1 MVTRA
6 VAQKP
11 TRDAE
16 AMRER
21 ILSAIGRM
29 IVRDGLA
36 SVGVNALAREAGCD
50 KVLIY
55 RYFDSLEGV
64 YAAFAEQSDIYWTVG
79 EITAGID
86 PARVSAAEAGKL
98 ILRRTVMAIRSR
110 PITLAIMAAEP
121 VERTPLVIALE
132 TVRERR
138 GLELAG
144 WLEAHLQMPKHLD
157 FWTISMLLSSG
168 MGYLAI
174 RARKI
179 RVIGGIAI
187 KTDKDWER
195 IFAAA
200 DQVID
205 IMFQTA

>member
-1 MVTRA
+1 MVTSSSAR
-6 VAQKP
+6 KP
-11 TRDAE
+11 QRDAI

-21 ILSAIGRM
+21 ILDAIGQM

-36 SVGVNALAREAGCD
+36 SVGINALAREAGCD

-55 RYFDSLEGV
+55 RYFDDLEGV
-64 YAAFAEQSDIYWTVG
+64 YAAFAERGDIWGTVD
-79 EITAGID
+79 EIIAGID
-86 PARVSAAEAGKL
+86 PARVSSAEAGKL
-98 ILRRTVMAIRSR
+98 ILRRTAMAIRSR
-110 PITLAIMAAEP
+110 PLALAILAAEP

-132 TVRERR
+132 TMRERR
-138 GLELAG
+138 GLELAR
-144 WLEAHLQMPKHLD
+144 WLETHLDMPKHLD

-168 MGYLAI
+168 MMYLAI

-179 RVIGGIAI
+179 RVMGGIAI

-195 IFAAA
+195 IFAAG

-205 IMFQTA
+205 LMFRSA